1 MEKSYNFVAKIIY
14 KEREKKHEKISS
26 AIDGKHIAG
35 RLQHEGKTPT
45 LLAKGR
51 MGNDAG
57 GSSWGVTPIS
67 ILPTKE
73 RGCDSTKATA

>member
-26 AIDGKHIAG
+26 AIDGKHFAG

-45 LLAKGR
+45 LLAKGH
-51 MGNDAG
+51 MDNDAG
-57 GSSWGVTPIS
+57 DSS
-67 ILPTKE
+67 
-73 RGCDSTKATA
+73 